1 MLLIIIVLTRI
12 RILKSSSGHVGH
24 WAVYTNIFII
34 IMLILPLN
42 IKLYI
47 NIIYIIMSKISD
59 DLCIAFGRKSTQL
72 QWIYTWNHKELVI
85 YKCSILQCK

>member
-1 MLLIIIVLTRI
+1 MLQQIIVLTRI

-34 IMLILPLN
+34 IMLTLPLN

-47 NIIYIIMSKISD
+47 IYIYI
-59 DLCIAFGRKSTQL
+59 LCQR
-72 QWIYTWNHKELVI
+72 
-85 YKCSILQCK
+85 